1 MRRITWKHYF
11 SRALRSLLK
20 SECFGLSTSAIPH
33 GYILART
40 GCPSI
45 SISSSDPMMANG
57 SSACEESATYPRTLI
72 VWLIHPELAVILN
85 SLFIIF
91 LDIVWEIVHGNV
103 IVFNVLH
110 DLSARKISAVSV
122 SSLRPL
128 TRFLNPR
135 SSLGVNESA
144 FPMTGMT
151 LTRGDKRRIS
161 SMSISL
167 RLLSS

>member
-1 MRRITWKHYF
+1 MY
-11 SRALRSLLK
+11 
-20 SECFGLSTSAIPH
+20 
-33 GYILART
+33 
-40 GCPSI
+40 
-45 SISSSDPMMANG
+45 M
-57 SSACEESATYPRTLI
+57 
-72 VWLIHPELAVILN
+72 VVHPKLAVVLDG
-85 SLFIIF
+85 LFVVF
-91 LDIVWEIVHGNV
+91 LDVVREIVNRNV